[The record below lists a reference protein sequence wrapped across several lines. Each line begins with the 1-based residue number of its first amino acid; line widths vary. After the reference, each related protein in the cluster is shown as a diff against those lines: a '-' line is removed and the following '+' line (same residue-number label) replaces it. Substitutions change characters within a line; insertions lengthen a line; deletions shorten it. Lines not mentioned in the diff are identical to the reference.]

1 MWLIHPSLV
10 LLALELLNN
19 GFVDTVRTS
28 LFSQRTPLPL
38 ALRRP
43 DQVDVIRDLIIEKLP
58 PQNYNVL
65 KYLIEFLN
73 LVR

>member
-1 MWLIHPSLV
+1 MHTSV
-10 LLALELLNN
+10 FDE
-19 GFVDTVRTS
+19 RTR
-28 LFSQRTPLPL
+28 LHL